1 VTYWLINLPFLLV
14 AAGFTGWG
22 ALRAGGPGLPGRRR
36 FWGVWGGTTAALLV
50 LTAVFDNLMIASGLF
65 TYSEENISG
74 VRLGLM
80 PVEDFTYSL
89 AAAWILVPLTVVGP
103 GRSGPAGGSGEPG
116 PASRGDGGRGP
127 RERRAGARGP
137 ASRGRG
143 ERGPGARRA
152 EAAAPDRTERGR
164 A

>member
-1 VTYWLINLPFLLV
+1 MTYWMINLPFLLV

-22 ALRAGGPGLPGRRR
+22 ALRAGRPGLPGRRR
-36 FWGVWGGTTAALLV
+36 FWGVWGGTTAILLA

-65 TYSEENISG
+65 TYSDENISG

-89 AAAWILVPLTVVGP
+89 AAAWILVPLAVVGP
-103 GRSGPAGGSGEPG
+103 GRAGAAGGGSEPG
-116 PASRGDGGRGP
+116 PD
-127 RERRAGARGP
+127 ARD
-137 ASRGRG
+137 
-143 ERGPGARRA
+143 A
-152 EAAAPDRTERGR
+152 EAVAPDRMNRTERGR

>member
-1 VTYWLINLPFLLV
+1 MTYWLINLPFLFV

-22 ALRAGGPGLPGRRR
+22 ALRAGRPGLPSRKR
-36 FWGVWGGTTAALLV
+36 FWAVWGGTTAVLLA
-50 LTAVFDNLMIASGLF
+50 LTAVFDNIMIASGLF
-65 TYSEENISG
+65 TYSDGNISG

-103 GRSGPAGGSGEPG
+103 GR
-116 PASRGDGGRGP
+116 
-127 RERRAGARGP
+127 AGA
-137 ASRGRG
+137 A
-143 ERGPGARRA
+143 GA
-152 EAAAPDRTERGR
+152 EVVAPDRLNRTERGR

>member
-1 VTYWLINLPFLLV
+1 MTYWLINTPFLLV
-14 AAGFTGWG
+14 AAGFTAWG

-36 FWGVWGGTTAALLV
+36 FWGVWGGTTAVLLV

-65 TYSEENISG
+65 TYSDENISG
-74 VRLGLM
+74 IRLGLM

-103 GRSGPAGGSGEPG
+103 GRAGPAGGRERPARTRGSGEPR
-116 PASRGDGGRGP
+116 PDA
-127 RERRAGARGP
+127 RE
-137 ASRGRG
+137 
-143 ERGPGARRA
+143 A
-152 EAAAPDRTERGR
+152 EAAAPDRVNRGDRTERGR